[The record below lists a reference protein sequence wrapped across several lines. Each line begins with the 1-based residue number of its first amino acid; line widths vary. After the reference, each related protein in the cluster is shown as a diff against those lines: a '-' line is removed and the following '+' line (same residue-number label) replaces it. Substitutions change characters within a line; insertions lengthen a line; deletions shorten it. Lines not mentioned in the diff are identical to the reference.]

1 MKILNNSIVDTVI
14 EYANVKFGVE
24 LEKDTVS
31 AQLKEL
37 GFSQLM
43 QLTSAIKDE
52 DNDLFGDLIDM
63 SVSEA
68 YGTATTSQPSR
79 ATVRSQGTISANDNR
94 RQTNAEL
101 KASRQP
107 STQRTVAG
115 NNTTSTGTPSVS
127 DPSDKQRNNNSIQ
140 SNNNSQE
147 IDRLKD
153 LVMKVAR
160 GK

>member
-79 ATVRSQGTISANDNR
+79 ATVRSQGTLSATDNR
-94 RQTNAEL
+94 RATNAEL

-115 NNTTSTGTPSVS
+115 SKTTSTGTPSVS
-127 DPSDKQRNNNSIQ
+127 DPSDEQRNNNSIQ
-140 SNNNSQE
+140 SNNNSQK

>member
-79 ATVRSQGTISANDNR
+79 ATVRSQGTLSATDNR
-94 RQTNAEL
+94 RSTNAEL

-115 NNTTSTGTPSVS
+115 SNKTSTGTRSVS
-127 DPSDKQRNNNSIQ
+127 DPSDEQRNNNSIQ